1 MKVINIY
8 GELVEGEEIEYKE
21 QPPKNGIIIEDR
33 NRVTHYI
40 HKESLD
46 KDHKRVRSAKGY
58 SFDLL
63 ECQTYGRPKMSKI
76 WRRRRGI

>member
-1 MKVINIY
+1 MKAINIY

-21 QPPKNGIIIEDR
+21 KPPRNGIIIEDCKKVR
-33 NRVTHYI
+33 HYI
-40 HKESLD
+40 HKESLN
-46 KDHKRVRSAKGY
+46 KDHKRIRSAKGY

-63 ECQTYGRPKMSKI
+63 GCQANGRPKMSKI